1 MSDDIVITSI
11 VCVTIVG
18 IVSIFA
24 ILAYLKEKA
33 ILKFKNSFKDSDNE
47 ISIAVDDNEN
57 KSSKN

>member
-11 VCVTIVG
+11 VCVAIVS

-47 ISIAVDDNEN
+47 ISITVDSIKDKN
-57 KSSKN
+57 SKN